1 MIKFNNLS
9 QETPF
14 ILFKDAYYKALDA
27 GQNNIGAISISSFNK
42 EKNEVDSRYVNLKFV
57 DKDNFI
63 FFSNY
68 NSPKSI
74 AFSSN
79 NQIAGLFYWPSINIQ
94 IRMKAIIK
102 KTSID
107 FNKDYFAK
115 RSIEKNA
122 LAISSQQSQ
131 QTESYEDVIDR
142 YKEIFKKNNLL
153 ECPEYWGGF
162 SFKPYEIEFWEGSEF
177 RLNKRNLYKFEHNS
191 WDHIVLQP

>member
-1 MIKFNNLS
+1 
-9 QETPF
+9 
-14 ILFKDAYYKALDA
+14 
-27 GQNNIGAISISSFNK
+27 
-42 EKNEVDSRYVNLKFV
+42 
-57 DKDNFI
+57 
-63 FFSNY
+63 
-68 NSPKSI
+68 
-74 AFSSN
+74 
-79 NQIAGLFYWPSINIQ
+79 
-94 IRMKAIIK
+94 MKAIIK